1 MSGQVRV
8 TSDGGFIEVVLDRP
22 QKKNALTAA
31 MYGALARAIE
41 EADADRSVRC
51 ILVSSVGD
59 TFCAGHDLA
68 DFVSAPPTRDSPVVR
83 FLHALAGTEVPI
95 VVAVQGPAVGV
106 GATML
111 LHADHV
117 VAGENATLRYPFASM
132 ALVPEAGS
140 SLLLPRAAGYLRAA
154 ELLLT
159 GEAVDAGRAAE
170 LGLVSRVVAPGGER
184 DAAREFAARLRRQ
197 PPTALRLTKRL
208 MRADA
213 STLRERMEE
222 ELELFV
228 QQLRS
233 PEFIEAASAFMEKR
247 EPDFD
252 ALPGPGANR

>member
-1 MSGQVRV
+1 MSDQVRV
-8 TSDGGFIEVVLDRP
+8 TSVDGLIEVVLDRP
-22 QKKNALTAA
+22 EKKNALTAS
-31 MYGALARAIE
+31 MYDALASAIE
-41 EADADRSVRC
+41 EADADAAVRC

-68 DFVSAPPTRDSPVVR
+68 DFVRSPPTRDSPVVR

-95 VVAVQGPAVGV
+95 LVAVQGPAVGV

-117 VAGENATLRYPFASM
+117 VAGETATLRYPFASM

-140 SLLLPRAAGYLRAA
+140 SLLLPRVTGYLRAS

-159 GEAVDAGRAAE
+159 GEAVDARRAAE
-170 LGLVSRVVAPGGER
+170 LGLVSQVVASGDEL
-184 DAAREFAARLRRQ
+184 DAAHEFAARLRRQ
-197 PPTALRLTKRL
+197 PPAALRLTKRL
-208 MRADA
+208 MRSDE
-213 STLRERMEE
+213 STLRERMEQ
-222 ELELFV
+222 ELALFV

-233 PEFIEAASAFMEKR
+233 AEFREAASAFMEKR

-252 ALPGPGANR
+252 GLSST